1 MRVGERVYVLLK
13 YKDREREVCNCN
25 FLKSIK
31 LCEENGDALIWRLEK
46 RDKHLHG
53 YGYDFFFSF
62 LFSFKGQIPLVYPL
76 FFFFFFFFFSSTN
89 QNDKHSFLQ
98 FLLLQTFFFNF
109 IPSLSL
115 TNAYLNGR

>member
-1 MRVGERVYVLLK
+1 MHVGERVYVLLK

-53 YGYDFFFSF
+53 YGYDFFFFF

-76 FFFFFFFFFSSTN
+76 FFFSFSFFHPPTKMTN
-89 QNDKHSFLQ
+89 IHSYNFCFCKH
-98 FLLLQTFFFNF
+98 FFFNF